1 MADADNRV
9 ILNVGGIRH
18 ETYKATLKKIPA
30 TRLSRLTEALSNY
43 DAVLNEFYFDRHP
56 GVFAQILN
64 YYRTGKLHYPTDV
77 CGPLFETELEYWGLD
92 ANQVEPCCWMTYTT
106 HRDTQDVL
114 VGLDRLDLDAEPI
127 TEEEI
132 PRKFGWD
139 YDPTIRHKNMTIQ
152 EYMASLSWYTRLQPR
167 IWQLFEEPYSSSAAK
182 AIQVVSIFFILVSIV
197 SFCLKTHPTMRVPT
211 ITLVENN
218 YTNIT
223 PTYTLYKERTEA
235 HEAFQYIEI
244 VCNVWFTF
252 EIITRFIV
260 SPKKFGFVRSPV
272 NIIDFLATLSFYLD
286 ILFNKFLPPSFTN
299 TDLFEFFSITRIFRL
314 FKLTRH
320 YGGLKILIH
329 TFTASMRELM
339 LLIFFLVLFIVIFA
353 SLIYYAERLQKNP
366 ENDFTSIP
374 IGLWWSIVTMT
385 TVGYGDMVPKTYA
398 GMMVGGLC
406 ALTGVLTIALPV
418 PVIVANFA
426 MYYSHT
432 QARSKLPKKRRRVMA
447 VEPVRPARGPGGG
460 GGGPGG
466 GGGGG
471 GPGAGPGGGP
481 PGGGG
486 GGKGLSKFGI
496 EPGMGGGP
504 GEPPGGGP
512 KKNVIKQGGGG
523 GMAAKLGMTENN
535 IVHNRIVTN
544 TFQTFLE
551 EEMEMKIGSDNT
563 SPINNS
569 TSTIDNQND
578 GQRYGQHSSPRTQ
591 SSRTVLTDVIS

>member
-1 MADADNRV
+1 MKR
-9 ILNVGGIRH
+9 IF
-18 ETYKATLKKIPA
+18 LKKKI
-30 TRLSRLTEALSNY
+30 
-43 DAVLNEFYFDRHP
+43 EF
-56 GVFAQILN
+56 
-64 YYRTGKLHYPTDV
+64 
-77 CGPLFETELEYWGLD
+77 LF
-92 ANQVEPCCWMTYTT
+92 
-106 HRDTQDVL
+106 
-114 VGLDRLDLDAEPI
+114 I
-127 TEEEI
+127 
-132 PRKFGWD
+132 
-139 YDPTIRHKNMTIQ
+139 
-152 EYMASLSWYTRLQPR
+152 
-167 IWQLFEEPYSSSAAK
+167 
-182 AIQVVSIFFILVSIV
+182 
-197 SFCLKTHPTMRVPT
+197 
-211 ITLVENN
+211 
-218 YTNIT
+218 
-223 PTYTLYKERTEA
+223 
-235 HEAFQYIEI
+235 
-244 VCNVWFTF
+244 VWFTF
-252 EIITRFIV
+252 EIIIRFIV

-385 TVGYGDMVPKTYA
+385 TVGYGDMVPKTYV

-466 GGGGG
+466 GSGPPGGGG
-471 GPGAGPGGGP
+471 GALSKFGIDPGMGGGP
-481 PGGGG
+481 PGGG
-486 GGKGLSKFGI
+486 
-496 EPGMGGGP
+496 
-504 GEPPGGGP
+504 P
-512 KKNVIKQGGGG
+512 KRNVIKQNSG
-523 GMAAKLGMTENN
+523 GMAAKLGMSENN
-535 IVHNRIVTN
+535 IVHNRIG
-544 TFQTFLE
+544 
-551 EEMEMKIGSDNT
+551 KI
-563 SPINNS
+563 I
-569 TSTIDNQND
+569 
-578 GQRYGQHSSPRTQ
+578 H
-591 SSRTVLTDVIS
+591 